1 MKISEKVLNILES
14 SKMEGNKLYLTAQL
28 DRKEYLEVNKILEI
42 IGGKWNKKEKA
53 HIFPGDAFS
62 VVDDVILNGEVT
74 CPKDEF
80 NYFPTPD
87 KIVAK
92 LIDLAEIKNGM
103 SVLEP
108 SAGQGA
114 ILKQLTQFL
123 DLDVVAVE
131 FMRENADVLLKS
143 LCDYGKKFRKYALWN
158 LDFLTVFKE
167 NKGNFDR
174 IVMNP
179 PFCKKQEIKH
189 VLHAY
194 DNLKEGGI
202 LVSVMSP
209 GVTFRQDSLTKQLKS
224 LIDECGEI
232 HPLASG
238 SFKESGTNVETII
251 VKLRK

>member
-1 MKISEKVLNILES
+1 MKISESILNILES
-14 SKMEGNKLYLTAQL
+14 SKMDGNKLFLTAQL
-28 DRKEYLEVNKILEI
+28 DRKTYLEVNKVLEI

-53 HIFPGDAFS
+53 HVFPSDAFS

-87 KIVAK
+87 KVVAK

-114 ILKQLTQFL
+114 ILKGI
-123 DLDVVAVE
+123 
-131 FMRENADVLLKS
+131 LKS
-143 LCDYGKKFRKYALWN
+143 AEYLEITGVELMDENFEILKKSFPNVDLVKG
-158 LDFLTVFKE
+158 DFLKLPIFGLV
-167 NKGNFDR
+167 DR

-194 DNLKEGGI
+194 DNLREGGI

-232 HPLASG
+232 HPLPSG

>member
-14 SKMEGNKLYLTAQL
+14 SEMDGNKLRLTAQL
-28 DRKEYLEVNKILEI
+28 DRKDYLEVNKVLEI

-53 HIFPGDAFS
+53 HIFPNDAFS

-87 KIVAK
+87 KVVAK
-92 LIDLAEIKNGM
+92 LIELAEIKNGM

-114 ILKQLTQFL
+114 ILKGLTQFTGL
-123 DLDVVAVE
+123 EITAVE
-131 FMRENADVLLKS
+131 VMDKNYEVLKQS
-143 LCDYGKKFRKYALWN
+143 FSPYHFSTKPIQIIKG
-158 LDFLTVFKE
+158 DFLNFTGK
-167 NKGNFDR
+167 FDR

-179 PFCKKQEIKH
+179 PFCKKQEIHH
-189 VLHAY
+189 VMHAFGL
-194 DNLKEGGI
+194 LKERGV

-209 GVTFRQDSLTKQLKS
+209 GVTFRQDYATKQLKD
-224 LIDECGEI
+224 LIEMENGEI

>member
-1 MKISEKVLNILES
+1 MKISESILNILES
-14 SKMEGNKLYLTAQL
+14 SKMDGNKLFLTAQL
-28 DRKEYLEVNKILEI
+28 DRKTYLEVNKVLEI

-53 HIFPGDAFS
+53 HIFPSDAFS

-87 KIVAK
+87 KVVAK

-103 SVLEP
+103 TVLEP

-114 ILKQLTQFL
+114 ILKSI
-123 DLDVVAVE
+123 
-131 FMRENADVLLKS
+131 LKS
-143 LCDYGKKFRKYALWN
+143 AEYLEITGVELMDENFEILKKSFPNVDLVKG
-158 LDFLTVFKE
+158 DFLKLPIFGLV
-167 NKGNFDR
+167 DR

-194 DNLKEGGI
+194 DNLREGGI

-209 GVTFRQDSLTKQLKS
+209 GVTFRQDSLTRQLKS

-232 HPLASG
+232 HPLPSS

>member
-1 MKISEKVLNILES
+1 MD
-14 SKMEGNKLYLTAQL
+14 GNKLFLTAQL
-28 DRKEYLEVNKILEI
+28 DRKTYLEVNKVLEI

-53 HIFPGDAFS
+53 HIFPSDAFS

-87 KIVAK
+87 KVVAK

-103 SVLEP
+103 TVLEP

-114 ILKQLTQFL
+114 ILKSI
-123 DLDVVAVE
+123 
-131 FMRENADVLLKS
+131 LKS
-143 LCDYGKKFRKYALWN
+143 AEYLEITGVELMDENFEILKKSFPNVDLVKG
-158 LDFLTVFKE
+158 DFLKLPIFGLV
-167 NKGNFDR
+167 DR

-194 DNLKEGGI
+194 DNLREGGI

-209 GVTFRQDSLTKQLKS
+209 GVTFRQDSLTRQLKS

-232 HPLASG
+232 HPLPSS